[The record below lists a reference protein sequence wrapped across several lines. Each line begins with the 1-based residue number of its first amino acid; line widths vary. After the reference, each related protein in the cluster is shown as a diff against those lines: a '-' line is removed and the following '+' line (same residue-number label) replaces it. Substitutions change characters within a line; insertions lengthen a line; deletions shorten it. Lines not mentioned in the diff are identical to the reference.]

1 MRIIENKF
9 LPFPGFLGI
18 NLFGI
23 VFVRKDVWG
32 KLNALQREVL
42 FRHERIHTAQMREL
56 GFLGFYLLYF
66 LEWCFRLVFH
76 TGTAY
81 RGISFEREARA
92 HQWDSGYLTR
102 RRPFSQWRR

>member
-18 NLFGI
+18 NLFGFI
-23 VFVRKDVWG
+23 FVRKDVWE
-32 KLNALQREVL
+32 KLHAAQRGMVL
-42 FRHERIHTAQMREL
+42 RHERIHTAQMRGL
-56 GFLGFYLLYF
+56 GFLGFYLIYF
-66 LEWCFRLVFH
+66 LEWIFRLVFH

-92 HQWDSGYLTR
+92 HQWDPGYLSR
-102 RRPFSQWRR
+102 RRLFSQWRK